1 MQISL
6 KQQSVPMG
14 PHSLMF
20 LQIRLSLK
28 ILPTDLAPH
37 LLNPSTTSPQPPIPH
52 PRSPIPLHC
61 TTTTRVMKRLMVSQ
75 VTNMSEH
82 SPTLCASV
90 RLNFTVCT
98 HVWLVVRVFV
108 ERCSTYVTCERCCV
122 MWVKGEVWT
131 EEGEVGELLTA
142 YLCEIYVCDKY
153 TCNKFAKLSKARRDH
168 WSLII
173 EDRKSL
179 MKVGP
184 PQKKL
189 KLKKFKVKKF
199 LSWEISMSEKV

>member
-28 ILPTDLAPH
+28 ILPTDLASH
-37 LLNPSTTSPQPPIPH
+37 LLHTSRSTTSPQTPIPH
-52 PRSPIPLHC
+52 PHIPLQR
-61 TTTTRVMKRLMVSQ
+61 TSTGMMKRLMVTQ

-184 PQKKL
+184 PKKNW
-189 KLKKFKVKKF
+189 
-199 LSWEISMSEKV
+199 SWKSSKSRNF